1 MKKMENRNYYNLTP
15 SIGGSFSFGWKKMF
29 EKAFLPLLLAVILTG
44 LLTGPAGVNYKVEHT
59 SWFNLM
65 WIFPLALFAMAY
77 GFLFV
82 PVIRYGERYLFL
94 KAMRDEEA
102 DIKILFEGFKGKY
115 FNIVLAHLIVV
126 ALTILG
132 FMLLIIPGFI
142 VLCRL
147 AFVSYL
153 VMDKDMEPMQAVER
167 SWQLTRGHGWKIFG
181 MGIISFFLVIGGL
194 IFFIVG
200 VIISFMWIHSA
211 FATLYQSVIYPNDE
225 DNPIPI
231 LGVNEVI
238 A

>member
-1 MKKMENRNYYNLTP
+1 MKNRMYYNLTP
-15 SIGGSFSFGWKKMF
+15 SIGESFSYGWKKMF
-29 EKAFLPLLLAVILTG
+29 DKAFLPLLLAVVITG
-44 LLTGPAGVNYKVEHT
+44 LLTGPAGIDYKLDHA

-65 WIFPLALFAMAY
+65 WIFPLALFGMAY

-102 DIKILFEGFKGKY
+102 DIRLLFEGFKGKY
-115 FNIVLAHLIVV
+115 LKIVLAHLIVV

-132 FMLLIIPGFI
+132 FILLIIPGFI
-142 VLCRL
+142 VICRL

-153 VMDKDMEPMQAVER
+153 VMDKNMEPMQAVER
-167 SWQLTRGHGWKIFG
+167 SWQLTRGQGWKIFG
-181 MGIISFFLVIGGL
+181 MGVISFFLVIAGVL
-194 IFFIVG
+194 FFIVG

-211 FATLYQSVIYPNDE
+211 FATLYQSVIYHNDE

-231 LGVNEVI
+231 LGVNEVV